1 MYDKQNYA
9 KYLSITVR
17 FPHTHPD
24 IHQHMLQGGFSVQM
38 GPTNTFGRLP
48 VAQIIEESINKDTP
62 PLVSTVKD
70 MDKPIW
76 SESFWAN

>member
-1 MYDKQNYA
+1 MA
-9 KYLSITVR
+9 R

-48 VAQIIEESINKDTP
+48 VAQIIEESINKDVQTAGGTKGFKLKP
-62 PLVSTVKD
+62 GTVSRFYAPT
-70 MDKPIW
+70 
-76 SESFWAN
+76 EY